1 MDEKIYPTYKLAKL
15 AAVLEEQG
23 SCVTEFLEGTNLTRN
38 DIFTNSSHI
47 SHRQLIAAYSNAISL
62 SKNPAI
68 GLLAGHRLGVTDYGL
83 YGYALISSATL
94 REALLFSMKYH
105 QMATPTVRM
114 SLRINDEEGISAFRM
129 EDLIK
134 IDSLY
139 QFNLELQFGLVFSL
153 FKEMAGPDFRF
164 TEVCAK
170 FPQVEYLEAYKELF
184 DCKISFNQPFNE
196 LRFDTGWVDKPL
208 VRANSITAKITKE
221 LCDQTL
227 IEMRSKEGLT
237 GDVYR
242 VISSNIRGFGQEE
255 DVANYLNMSSRTLRR
270 KLSAEDTSFQQILND
285 VRTQLAIEY
294 LKNSDFTIEDIA
306 DRLGFSDATNFRHA
320 FKKWT
325 GRTTGSYQSG

>member
-23 SCVTEFLEGTNLTRN
+23 CCDDGFLKGTNLTRA
-38 DIFTNSSHI
+38 DIQTNKIRI
-47 SHRQLIAAYSNAISL
+47 SQRQLISAYHNAISL
-62 SKNPAI
+62 TKDPSI

-105 QMATPTVRM
+105 LMATPTVRM
-114 SLRINDEEGISAFRM
+114 SLLVNEEEGISVFRM

-164 TEVCAK
+164 IEVCAK
-170 FPQVEYLEAYKELF
+170 FPKVEHADTYAELF
-184 DCKISFNQPFNE
+184 ECNISFNQPYND
-196 LRFDTGWVDKPL
+196 LRFDSDWLDKPL
-208 VRANSITAKITKE
+208 LRANSITAQITKE
-221 LCDQTL
+221 LCDKDL
-227 IEMRSKEGLT
+227 IEMQLKEGLA

-242 VISSNIRGFGQEE
+242 VITSNIRGFGQEE
-255 DVANYLNMSSRTLRR
+255 DVARYLNISSRTLRR
-270 KLSAEDTSFQQILND
+270 KLSAEDTSFQKILND
-285 VRTQLAIEY
+285 ARTKMAIEY
-294 LKNSDFTIEDIA
+294 LENSNFSIEEIA
-306 DRLGFSDATNFRHA
+306 ERLGFSDATNFRHA

-325 GRTTGSYQSG
+325 GRTTGSYQI